1 MSISSYQ
8 DLNLNESASITEIKA
23 AFRSLAKAHHPDAE
37 GRTPED
43 VEKFIRAQTAYQ
55 RLMKKAVTHN
65 RLHRAAET
73 AQASE
78 EKPAAAK
85 PAAEAPRQARA
96 AANWRFEGRRE
107 IGLDVYYRLFIL
119 RPGPEGGRVT
129 LPWQAREACPRCLG
143 QGQTLAK
150 IGQNSLYRPCACSKC
165 GGQGSLSRDSRLE
178 VSLTPE
184 MIGRDKIR
192 LRRCGLYNSKT
203 AQRGDLILEVTW
215 VDHLPA
221 DN

>member
-8 DLNLNESASITEIKA
+8 DLNLNEGASITEIKA

-43 VEKFIRAQTAYQ
+43 VEKFIKAQTAYQ
-55 RLMKKAVTHN
+55 RLMKKAVAHN
-65 RLHRAAET
+65 RLHRAAR
-73 AQASE
+73 
-78 EKPAAAK
+78 EKAAAETK
-85 PAAEAPRQARA
+85 PAAEAPRRPRAA
-96 AANWRFEGRRE
+96 AANWRFESSRE
-107 IGLDVYYRLFIL
+107 VGLDVYYRLFIL
-119 RPGPEGGRVT
+119 RPGPEGGRIN
-129 LPWQAREACPRCLG
+129 LPWQAKDACPRCLG

-150 IGQNSLYRPCACSKC
+150 IGQNSLYRPCTCSKC
-165 GGQGSLSRDSRLE
+165 GGQGSLSRDSQLE

-192 LRRCGLYNSKT
+192 LRRCGLYNPKT
-203 AQRGDLILEVTW
+203 AQRGDLILEVAW

-221 DN
+221 NN